1 MPDVTKRLLT
11 DETGQDI
18 VDALEA
24 LTNVVDPNGT
34 TVAAALKLNNMTT
47 SVTILPA
54 GSTPTS
60 SLTEVDGH
68 FHLTLGIPLQ
78 VPTVTASNNGEIL
91 KVENGAWTVGEAPT
105 GVPDVTTS
113 DNGSIL

>member
-1 MPDVTKRLLT
+1 MPDVSKRILT

-18 VDALEA
+18 VTALTA

-47 SVTILPA
+47 SVTVLPT

-68 FHLTLGIPLQ
+68 FHLTLGIPL
-78 VPTVTASNNGEIL
+78 
-91 KVENGAWTVGEAPT
+91 
-105 GVPDVTTS
+105 
-113 DNGSIL
+113 